1 MSRRIDVP
9 RNFEAALRKR
19 GVAFTLT
26 DDGRYELEQP
36 AVIVSL
42 DNLQRDV
49 ARDGN
54 AKAIEVFVDRV
65 LEPPDSRTWAQV
77 RPFVRFS
84 AEPND
89 LEFHYTTRTTVS
101 RQVER
106 VLTVTDRNETRIRW
120 VTPAMLKAWKVSRR
134 EGQKAAGESLDRL
147 LRGTRLQVETIGTM
161 RLGMVPIDSA
171 FKASDPVRYSFA
183 MLTCPSWRCGGLSC
197 LLSHLVQVTRPA
209 EPAFDGRHAR
219 SPAGGTRGYV
229 GEVRRDV
236 LGARPSIPPEV
247 PAEVI
252 EQRRVFPDPNQDLI
266 TLHALASI
274 ADRSFSTA
282 C

>member
-1 MSRRIDVP
+1 MARRIDVP

-26 DDGRYELEQP
+26 DDGRYQLERP

-54 AKAIEVFVDRV
+54 AEAIEVFVERV

-89 LEFHYTTRTTVS
+89 LEFHDTIRTTVS

-120 VTPAMLKAWKVSRR
+120 VTPAMLKAWKVSHR
-134 EGQKAAGESLDRL
+134 EAQKAAGESLNRL

-171 FKASDPVRYSFA
+171 FKASVIFAPGLRAFVEPRLGWPVLAVTPCRDFMYLFPETDFELVSRSA
-183 MLTCPSWRCGGLSC
+183 AVVLREYATSGYPITTEVWRISSKGLEAIGA
-197 LLSHLVQVTRPA
+197 LGPA
-209 EPAFDGRHAR
+209 PKKKR
-219 SPAGGTRGYV
+219 
-229 GEVRRDV
+229 
-236 LGARPSIPPEV
+236 
-247 PAEVI
+247 
-252 EQRRVFPDPNQDLI
+252 
-266 TLHALASI
+266 
-274 ADRSFSTA
+274 
-282 C
+282 